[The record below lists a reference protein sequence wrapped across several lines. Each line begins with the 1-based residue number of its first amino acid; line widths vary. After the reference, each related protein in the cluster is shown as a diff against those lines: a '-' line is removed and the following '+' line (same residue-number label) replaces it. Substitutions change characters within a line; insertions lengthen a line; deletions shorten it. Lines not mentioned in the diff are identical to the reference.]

1 MMINSKSIKGNK
13 KYLILITGLP
23 ASGKTTIAKRL
34 ANEFG
39 LYYIGKDEYKIK
51 MYEEYGFSSTEEK
64 KALDDR
70 SEELM
75 YSDLHLLLKQANIVV
90 FDKWICKDFSR
101 IDAVA
106 KSIDAKVVVI
116 YLICDAD
123 IATKRYNN
131 RILDSSRHVG
141 LSVKNKYPFHQGES
155 EFKYASFE
163 EMKKRSEFYV
173 EKLFGDYRLEASTND
188 IEKNDNVYRQIKNF
202 IVNIII
208 ERED

>member
-1 MMINSKSIKGNK
+1 MMTNTNGIKENS
-13 KYLILITGLP
+13 KYLILVMGLP

-39 LYYIGKDEYKIK
+39 LHYIGKDEYKIK

-75 YSDLHLLLKQANIVV
+75 YSDLCSLMGRENIVV

-101 IDAVA
+101 ID
-106 KSIDAKVVVI
+106 SITKLFNVKVIAI
-116 YLICDAD
+116 YLTCDAD

-131 RILDSSRHVG
+131 RILAGSRHVG
-141 LSVKNKYPFHQGES
+141 LSLQNKYPFIQGES
-155 EFKYASFE
+155 EFKYASIE
-163 EMKKRSEFYV
+163 EMIKRSEFFA
-173 EKLFGDYRLEASTND
+173 EKSFGDYRFEVSTND
-188 IEKNDNVYRQIKNF
+188 IENYENIYKQIKNF
-202 IVNIII
+202 IVNIIK
-208 ERED
+208 E